1 MKKKISKSFCLEP
14 TIYTVDCRNIL
25 VTITFGYLDIFNLKK
40 YLQKKR
46 FIPVFVGFLDQNCGY
61 ALVIILEN
69 SKLLQKKI
77 K

>member
-25 VTITFGYLDIFNLKK
+25 VTITFGYYLDIFNLKNTF
-40 YLQKKR
+40 R
-46 FIPVFVGFLDQNCGY
+46 RRDFIPVFVGFLDQNWVVG
-61 ALVIILEN
+61 ISFEN